1 MESDGC
7 SSINCSVFCIGKIE
21 PEQETVHVFESNRFS
36 FTSSRRLRDNF
47 GDALFVRR
55 QHIGIIPISA
65 LKCVP
70 PFKARQLTIDA
81 VGRTET
87 CVRCD
92 EG

>member
-1 MESDGC
+1 
-7 SSINCSVFCIGKIE
+7 
-21 PEQETVHVFESNRFS
+21 
-36 FTSSRRLRDNF
+36 
-47 GDALFVRR
+47 
-55 QHIGIIPISA
+55 
-65 LKCVP
+65 VP